1 MEPSLSDQLDL
12 LIRSRTP
19 ILWIRSL
26 EEERVETL
34 LEQAARRLGGR
45 LLLRWDFVAGLRGAP
60 NRIAEAARNPM
71 AALDALGAVPAE
83 QGAILLLKDFHRYG
97 DDPGICRRLR
107 NLATSLRTVPH
118 TLVISAPDWQLP
130 RELED
135 SITLLELPLPGAA
148 EIRALLGSIAAA
160 SGQPLDPAVI
170 EQLTGACH
178 GLSEWRVRQLAAR
191 ALARRGQLGAD
202 DLAEVLEEKRQAIAR
217 SELLEFCPTEASPA
231 DIGGL
236 EALKRWLEQRHLA
249 FSEEAR
255 RYGLPLPR
263 GVLLVGPQG
272 TGKSLTAKAIAHS
285 WGMPLLRLDVGR
297 LFAGLVGAS
306 EARTREMIQRAEAM
320 APCVLWI
327 DEIDK
332 GFGLTGGDGRSDG
345 GTSQRVLGTVLTW
358 MAEKTSAVFVVA
370 TANAVERLPAELLRK
385 GRFDEIFLL
394 ELPDAEE
401 RRAILD
407 LQLRRRR
414 PDLTIPLE
422 VLVDRTDEFSG
433 AELEQTV
440 IEAMHLAFG
449 DGREL
454 AEADLIAAAS
464 QVVPLSRTA
473 REQLEVLHQ
482 WASSGR
488 ARPASAPR
496 SIPPLVT
503 GP

>member
-1 MEPSLSDQLDL
+1 MVHDLGDQLDL

-26 EEERVETL
+26 EEERVEGL
-34 LEQAARRLGGR
+34 LERAAQRLGGR
-45 LLLRWDFVAGLRGAP
+45 TLLRWDFIGGLSGSPGLEGQAVRQ
-60 NRIAEAARNPM
+60 PM
-71 AALDALGAVPAE
+71 AALGALDGLPAE
-83 QGAILLLKDFHRYG
+83 QGAILLLKDFHRYA
-97 DDPGICRRLR
+97 DDPGVCRRLR
-107 NLATSLRTVPH
+107 NLAADLRQVPH
-118 TLVISAPDWQLP
+118 TLVISAPEWQLP

-135 SITLLELPLPGAA
+135 SVTLLELPLPEAGEIGRLLRAIA
-148 EIRALLGSIAAA
+148 EA
-160 SGQPLDPAVI
+160 SGQPLQPGVL
-170 EQLTGACH
+170 EQLTAACH
-178 GLSEWRVRQLAAR
+178 GLSEQRVRQLAAR
-191 ALARRGQLGAD
+191 ALARRGQLGIE

-217 SELLEFCPTEASPA
+217 SELLEYCPTEATPA

-236 EALKRWLEQRHLA
+236 ETLKHWLEQRHRA
-249 FSEEAR
+249 FSEEAQ

-263 GVLLVGPQG
+263 GVLLIGPQG

-285 WGMPLLRLDVGR
+285 WAMPLLRLDVGR

-332 GFGLTGGDGRSDG
+332 GFGGGDGRSDG
-345 GTSQRVLGTVLTW
+345 GTSQRVLASLLTW
-358 MAEKTSAVFVVA
+358 MAEKSSAVFVVA

-414 PDLTIPLE
+414 PRHAIPLE
-422 VLVDRTDEFSG
+422 VLVDRTADFSG

-449 DGREL
+449 EGREL
-454 AEADLIAAAS
+454 GEADLIAAAS

-473 REQLEVLHQ
+473 REQLEALRS

-488 ARPASAPR
+488 ARPASGAGR
-496 SIPPLVT
+496 AS
-503 GP
+503 